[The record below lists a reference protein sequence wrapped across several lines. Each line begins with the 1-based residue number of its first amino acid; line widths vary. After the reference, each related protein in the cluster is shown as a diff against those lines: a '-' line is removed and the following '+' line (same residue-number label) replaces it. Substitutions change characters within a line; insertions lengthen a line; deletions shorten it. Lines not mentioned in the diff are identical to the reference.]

1 MVHLPNSIPV
11 SNMEEGFSINANI
24 HFRKLLVLWI
34 ASTITE
40 GILCD
45 ALVDKQLV
53 PHPLTITMFQ
63 ELDPIYYP
71 FNQNHHKCQINEL
84 LIFYFLY
91 LVGGGGGDLSFSHK
105 GGPRL
110 NVTKRINSLSYCY
123 IMFLNNSDLET
134 AGALTFIS
142 INYS

>member
-1 MVHLPNSIPV
+1 
-11 SNMEEGFSINANI
+11 MEEGFSINANI
-24 HFRKLLVLWI
+24 HFRKLLMLWI

-40 GILCD
+40 DILCD
-45 ALVDKQLV
+45 PLVDKQLV
-53 PHPLTITMFQ
+53 PHPLTIQ

-84 LIFYFLY
+84 LTLYFLY
-91 LVGGGGGDLSFSHK
+91 LAGGGGGDLSFSHK

-110 NVTKRINSLSYCY
+110 ECHQTNKQLSYCY

-134 AGALTFIS
+134 AGALHPFQLITHNPFKRK
-142 INYS
+142 